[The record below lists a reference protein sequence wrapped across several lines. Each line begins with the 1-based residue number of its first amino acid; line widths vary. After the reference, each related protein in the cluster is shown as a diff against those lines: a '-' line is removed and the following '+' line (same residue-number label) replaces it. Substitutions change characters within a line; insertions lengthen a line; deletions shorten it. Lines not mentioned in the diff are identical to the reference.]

1 MSKKKT
7 TLLVVDAEPQTRKM
21 LESVLDRSDFKVE
34 ECLTGK
40 QATKLAMS
48 LKPDLVL
55 LDLNLPDMQ
64 GNEVITS
71 LRAWSQAP
79 IIILSARATTE
90 DIATAL
96 RESTTASSNVDRRVD
111 LVSLQLGQET
121 TNYAFHKCIVEGLP
135 REPASVEE
143 GRDD

>member
-1 MSKKKT
+1 MQLLASSKFAGT
-7 TLLVVDAEPQTRKM
+7 RSRPQI
-21 LESVLDRSDFKVE
+21 FKVE

-48 LKPDLVL
+48 LKPGLVL

-79 IIILSARATTE
+79 IIILSARHHRRYRNGAPGKHYC
-90 DIATAL
+90 
-96 RESTTASSNVDRRVD
+96 ESQRGSS
-111 LVSLQLGQET
+111 S
-121 TNYAFHKCIVEGLP
+121 
-135 REPASVEE
+135 
-143 GRDD
+143 

>member
-7 TLLVVDAEPQTRKM
+7 TLLVVDTEPQTRKM

-40 QATKLAMS
+40 QTTKLAMS

-55 LDLNLPDMQ
+55 SDLNLPDMQ

-79 IIILSARATTE
+79 IIILSARQPPK
-90 DIATAL
+90 ISQRRSGKAL
-96 RESTTASSNVDRRVD
+96 LRV
-111 LVSLQLGQET
+111 
-121 TNYAFHKCIVEGLP
+121 AKWIVELT
-135 REPASVEE
+135 
-143 GRDD
+143 